1 MWKKLHLWIIVIFAL
16 LLVASVGYGALS
28 YYADQDTVPEQV
40 TAGGVNIGGLPIQDA
55 LKKLDQYEQM
65 LESRTIIVEGNA
77 EAKAEGSKQWKASE
91 IGYSAEFIGVKEEI
105 KKLRTG
111 NVWTRSKFRY
121 HFPSSF
127 ELKQSYDPAVFGK
140 LVRAEW
146 DWIESNEPV
155 NATRTIASNDKVVYT
170 PHTDAYRL
178 DVEPLEKKAASWI
191 IVPDSQIGKQPEPEQ
206 ALTMQLE
213 VKTVQPEITLEKL
226 KNEGIDRKII
236 EFTTNFATSAEGRA
250 YNVTSTAKALND
262 WVLEPGEVFSYGD
275 VVKKTEEEYGYK
287 EAPVISNGKLVP
299 GIGGGICQVSSTLYN
314 AILRISGI
322 DIVER
327 RNHSLPVAYLPK
339 GQDATF
345 ASGAIDFRFR
355 NSTGKKL
362 IIRTVVEDRKLTV
375 KLFGTMPENIRYD
388 IESNVVK
395 TVQPAVQK
403 VTDKSLANGKQ
414 VVVQNGSLGYVV
426 DTYRTLIKDGKS
438 VSREKISHDTYRA
451 QPTVIHVAPG
461 AGGSAGAQNSGGVV
475 EDGI

>member
-1 MWKKLHLWIIVIFAL
+1 MWKKLHLWIIIIFAL

-28 YYADQDTVPEQV
+28 YYSGQDTVPEQV
-40 TAGGVNIGGLPIQDA
+40 TAGGVDISGLPIDDA

-65 LESRTIIVEGNA
+65 LESRTITVDGNA
-77 EAKAEGSKQWKASE
+77 AADAEGSKQWTAAE
-91 IGYSAEFIGVKEEI
+91 IGYKAEFIGVREEL
-105 KKLRTG
+105 KKLRSG

-121 HFPSSF
+121 HFPSTF
-127 ELKQSYDPAVFGK
+127 ELKQSYDPAVFDK

-146 DWIESNEPV
+146 DWIDSNEPV

-170 PHTDAYRL
+170 PHTDAYRI
-178 DVEPLEKKAASWI
+178 DVEPLKDKVASWI
-191 IVPDSQIGKQPEPEQ
+191 VVPDSQLGGQPEQ
-206 ALTMQLE
+206 TLTAKLE
-213 VKTVQPEITLEKL
+213 VKTVHPDITLEKL
-226 KNEGIDRKII
+226 KDEGIDRKII
-236 EFTTNFATSAEGRA
+236 EFTTSFATSAEGRA
-250 YNVTSTAKALND
+250 FNVTSTAKVLND
-262 WVLEPGEVFSYGD
+262 WVLEPGDVFSYGD
-275 VVKKTEEEYGYK
+275 VVAKTEKEFGYK

-388 IESNVVK
+388 IESNIVK

-403 VTDKSLANGKQ
+403 VTDKSLAAGKQ
-414 VVVQNGSLGYVV
+414 VVVQNGSVGYIV
-426 DTYRTLIKDGKS
+426 DTYRTLVKDGKA
-438 VSREKISHDTYRA
+438 VSREKVSHDTYRA
-451 QPTVIHVAPG
+451 QPTIIHVAPG
-461 AGGSAGAQNSGGVV
+461 SGGSSGTQNSGGVV

>member
-1 MWKKLHLWIIVIFAL
+1 MWKKLHLWVIIVFAL

-28 YYADQDTVPEQV
+28 YYSGQDTVPEKV
-40 TAGGVNIGGLPIQDA
+40 TAGGVDIGGLSIDDA

-65 LESRTIIVEGNA
+65 LESRTVTVEGNA
-77 EAKAEGSKQWKASE
+77 EAKAEGSQTWKAAE
-91 IGYSAEFIGVKEEI
+91 IGYNAEFVGVKEEL

-121 HFPSSF
+121 HFTTSF
-127 ELKQSYDPAVFGK
+127 ELKQSYDPAVFDK
-140 LVRAEW
+140 LVLAEF
-146 DWIESNEPV
+146 DWIDSNKPV
-155 NATRTIASNDKVVYT
+155 NATRKITDNDEVVYT
-170 PHTDAYRL
+170 SHTDAYRI
-178 DVEPLEKKAASWI
+178 DVAPLEEKVASWI
-191 IVPDSQIGKQPEPEQ
+191 TVPDSQLGGQPEQ
-206 ALTMQLE
+206 VLTVQLG
-213 VKTVQPEITLEKL
+213 VKTVHPEITLEKL
-226 KNEGIDRKII
+226 KDEGIDRKIM

-250 YNVTSTAKALND
+250 FNVTSTAKALND

-275 VVKKTEEEYGYK
+275 VVAKTEKEYGYK

-314 AILRISGI
+314 AIIRTAGI

-345 ASGAIDFRFR
+345 ASGSIDFRFR
-355 NSTGKKL
+355 NSTGKQL
-362 IIRTVVEDRKLTV
+362 IIRTVVENRKLTV

-388 IESNVVK
+388 IESSIVK

-403 VTDKSLANGKQ
+403 VTDKSLGAGQ
-414 VVVQNGSLGYVV
+414 SVTVQNGSIGYVV
-426 DTYRTLIKDGKS
+426 DTYRTMYKDGKQ

-451 QPTVIHVAPG
+451 QPIVVHVAAG
-461 AGGSAGAQNSGGVV
+461 AGGSSGSQSSGGAV

>member
-1 MWKKLHLWIIVIFAL
+1 MWKKLHLSIIIIFAL

-28 YYADQDTVPEQV
+28 YYSGQDTVPEQV
-40 TAGGVNIGGLPIQDA
+40 TAGGVELGGLPIDDA

-65 LESRTIIVEGNA
+65 LENRTITVEGNA

-91 IGYSAEFIGVKEEI
+91 VGYNAEFIGVREEI

-121 HFPSSF
+121 HFQTTYG
-127 ELKQSYDPAVFGK
+127 LKQSYDPAIFDK

-146 DWIESNEPV
+146 DWIDSNEPV
-155 NATRTIASNDKVVYT
+155 NATRKITSNDEVVYT
-170 PHTDAYRL
+170 PHTDAYRM
-178 DVEPLEKKAASWI
+178 DVEPVKEKVASWI
-191 IVPDSQIGKQPEPEQ
+191 IVPDSQLGGQPEQ
-206 ALTMQLE
+206 ALTAQIA
-213 VKTVQPEITLEKL
+213 VKTVHPEITLEKL
-226 KNEGIDRKII
+226 KDEGIDRKIM
-236 EFTTNFATSAEGRA
+236 EFTTSFTTSAEGRA
-250 YNVTSTAKALND
+250 YNVTTTARVLND
-262 WVLEPGEVFSYGD
+262 WVLDPGEVFSYGD

-314 AILRISGI
+314 AILRTAGI

-339 GQDATF
+339 GTDATF

-362 IIRTVVEDRKLTV
+362 IIRTVVEDRQLTV
-375 KLFGTMPENIRYD
+375 KLFGTMPENIRYE
-388 IESNVVK
+388 IESNVVR

-403 VTDKSLANGKQ
+403 VTDKSLDAGQQ

-426 DTYRTLIKDGKS
+426 DTYRTLIKDGKE
-438 VSREKISHDTYRA
+438 VSREKITHDTYRA
-451 QPTVIHVAPG
+451 QPTIVHVAPG
-461 AGGSAGAQNSGGVV
+461 SGGSAGAQNSGGVV